1 MSALVNALDN
11 HTPLQIGENGHVEYT
26 WSNSITERIVQLN
39 FQLTRVN
46 NKHFEKIVEVYES
59 LIVDVQQKYSGN
71 EFIQYMSIL
80 YRLIAYTRDIIDG
93 KGEYMLSFV
102 LLDVWSKY
110 YPELA
115 KFAIHEFLISST
127 GGHQLGCWKDVKYFW
142 HCFQNN
148 NVVNDYTIKL
158 VNEQLRK
165 DVSSE
170 STPSL
175 AAKWVPREKSAFSG
189 LYNTLAFDYFKSYL
203 NSAPNEEKLKQARRK
218 ALMDYRKLISGL
230 NRRLDTVQVKQCSG
244 SWSEIDPHK
253 QTSITM
259 LKQKKAFL
267 NIKKD
272 GSERHPDS
280 SDRVKCAENFTK
292 YIDSIAKGEVEAK
305 GKRVG
310 LNDFTKS
317 AFSLSERSST
327 DPEVILLNSQWE
339 NNASQTGALG
349 QMIAM
354 VDTSGSMEG
363 DPLDAAIAL
372 GIRVAEKS
380 KLGKRVLTFSATP
393 EWINLDGVNGFVN
406 MANRVRKAN
415 WGMNT
420 NFYAALDLILDAI
433 IQSKLSANEAEEMVL
448 AIFSDMQIDAAFR
461 DSSGLPRDKYFD
473 TMYTTIEKKYAEAG
487 MRVCGQPYKPPHI
500 LFWNLRSG
508 SGSPVLSTK
517 KNVSMMSGFSPALL
531 NMFCDQGFSALSSYT
546 PWSILVSSLD
556 NERYK
561 SFDTKLKEIQQ

>member
-11 HTPLQIGENGHVEYT
+11 HTPVQIGENGHFEYT
-26 WSNSITERIVQLN
+26 WSNSITERIVQLS
-39 FQLTRVN
+39 FQLTRVQ
-46 NKHFEKIVEVYES
+46 NKNFDVIRKVYES
-59 LIVDVQQKYSGN
+59 LIIDVQKKFINSKD
-71 EFIQYMSIL
+71 EFIQHMSIL

-102 LLDVWSKY
+102 LLDVWSKF

-115 KFAIHEFLISST
+115 KFAIHEFLISSSST

-142 HCFQNN
+142 KQFQTND
-148 NVVNDYTIKL
+148 VVNDYTISL
-158 VNEQLRK
+158 INEQLRK
-165 DVSSE
+165 DVAGE
-170 STPSL
+170 SMPSL
-175 AAKWVPREKSAFSG
+175 AAKWVPREKSSFGG
-189 LYNTLAFDYFKSYL
+189 LYDKLAVDYFKSYL
-203 NSAPNEEKLKQARRK
+203 DSAPNEEKRKKAIRK

-230 NRRLDTVQVKQCSG
+230 NRKLDTAQVKQCSG
-244 SWSEIDPHK
+244 SWSEIVPNK

-267 NIKKD
+267 NVKKD
-272 GSERHPDS
+272 GTSRHPDS
-280 SDRVKCAENFTK
+280 EDRTKCAENFTK
-292 YIDSIAKGEVEAK
+292 YIESVAKGKVEAK

-310 LNDFTKS
+310 LNNFTKN
-317 AFSLSERSST
+317 AFELSKRPLD
-327 DPEVILLNSQWE
+327 DPEVILLNSQW
-339 NNASQTGALG
+339 NNNSSQTGVLG

-363 DPLDAAIAL
+363 DPLYAAVAL

-380 KLGKRVLTFSATP
+380 KLGKRVLTFSASP
-393 EWINLDGVNGFVN
+393 EWVNLDGIDGFVA
-406 MANRVRKAN
+406 MANHVKKAN

-433 IQSKLSANEAEEMVL
+433 VQSNLSANEAEEMVL
-448 AIFSDMQIDAAFR
+448 AVFSDMQIDDAV
-461 DSSGLPRDKYFD
+461 RDKSDYN
-473 TMYTTIEKKYAEAG
+473 TMYTMIENKYAETG

-500 LFWNLRSG
+500 LFWNLRNG
-508 SGSPVLSTK
+508 TGSPVLSTK

-531 NMFCDQGFSALSSYT
+531 NMFCDQGLSALTSYT
-546 PWSILVSSLD
+546 PWSVLLKSLD

-561 SFDTKLKEIQQ
+561 SFDTKLKEKCY